1 VKKARAM
8 EDGSS
13 GMTRRL
19 TEAYG
24 LLKNVKRTMAM
35 EDSSSGLIG
44 RLTQAYGVLRTLKNK
59 EAMEENSLDIF
70 GRLLDVV
77 PSGKVIV
84 DSACGHG
91 RYAVMARDTGR
102 FSRVVAFDARSD
114 RIPFHEA
121 GIEWRLSRI
130 EDWDYSG
137 FDVVLLSGIL
147 YHLDPVRQTR
157 VMRAVSMAKPLFVIV
172 NTHHVLCEG
181 VVVSRQPFRN
191 KLGDRISHIEIDDG
205 SGGKVTMSGTDFLE
219 GGNLKNRPLA
229 AFENRSSFWHTA
241 ESLTGMMGHYG
252 FSLKQTSEPV
262 VFQNMEYSN
271 RNFFLFT
278 KD

>member
-1 VKKARAM
+1 M
-8 EDGSS
+8 ENNSLDILG
-13 GMTRRL
+13 RL

-24 LLKNVKRTMAM
+24 ILKNVKRTMAM
-35 EDSSSGLIG
+35 EASSLGISR
-44 RLTQAYGVLRTLKNK
+44 RLTEAYGILKSLKRK
-59 EAMEENSLDIF
+59 EAMEDNSLDIF
-70 GRLLDVV
+70 RRLLAVV
-77 PSGKVIV
+77 PSGKAIV

-91 RYAVMARDTGR
+91 RYAVTARDTGS

-114 RIPFHEA
+114 RIPFHEG
-121 GIEWRLSRI
+121 GIEWKISTI

-137 FDVVLLSGIL
+137 FDVVVLSGIL
-147 YHLDPVRQTR
+147 YHLDPVRQTK
-157 VMRAVSMAKPLFVIV
+157 VMRAVSISKPLFVIV

-181 VVVSRQPFRN
+181 VATSKQPFRN
-191 KLGDRISHIEIDDG
+191 KLDGTISQLEIDDG
-205 SGGKVTMSGTDFLE
+205 LGGRFTMSGANYLE

-229 AFENRSSFWHTA
+229 AFENTNSFWHTA
-241 ESLTGMMGHYG
+241 ESLTGMMRHYG

-262 VFQNMEYSN
+262 VFENLEYAN